1 MRLLRSTSGSVART
15 ASSWL
20 TLLLLFVVLVPS
32 ACLLWFVNR
41 AAENENLAVRQKL
54 VEAYR
59 ARLLL
64 AQERAQSYWLRL
76 GPDLAA
82 AEREPAPALF
92 ARLVRD
98 GTADAVVGFDASGR
112 VLYPDDSR
120 PSAVVVTDPRWREAR
135 ACEQAEPRQAATL
148 YARIAADSDSPEA
161 AARALQAQAR
171 CLLRAGDTAAALELL
186 TGPLASE
193 KLRNALDP
201 QGRLIAPNAALMAL
215 ELLPADAAERRRD
228 LAQQIADRALDY
240 RDPAMTS
247 AQRRFLLRELS
258 RLAPD
263 VSASPFLG
271 AEDLAA
277 RWLATPQSAPP
288 EAALHRSTVEDVWQ
302 FAPPGGR
309 LVFLHHTAALLARLH
324 AAITQPELPAD
335 IRIDLV
341 PPGAEPKGVL
351 LTLPAGNAMPDWRLA
366 LVLLDPGALDAD
378 TSARSTFYLWIG
390 GLTVVF
396 VVLLACLTWELLQR
410 QLALTRLR
418 NDLVA
423 NVTHELKT
431 PLASMRLFVET
442 LLATPTLDEKTAR
455 EYLTLIAQENLR
467 LSRLIDNF
475 LTFSRIERNKY
486 VYDLRPV
493 AASELA
499 ERAAGAVRERFNVPN
514 CTFTTDIPANL
525 PAIDADAGALVTAL
539 INLLDNAWKYSGDTK
554 RIALTVCAHGGSV
567 EFAVT
572 DNGIGLTPRDRQRIF
587 RRFYQVRPQGSP
599 ANGGCGLGLSIVHSI
614 VAAHRGTIR
623 VDSAPGRGSTFT
635 IALPPAASP

>member
-1 MRLLRSTSGSVART
+1 MHLLRSSSGTIGRT
-15 ASSWL
+15 AGAWL

-59 ARLLL
+59 AHLLL

-76 GPDLAA
+76 GPDSAA
-82 AEREPAPALF
+82 VEHESAPALF

-98 GTADAVVGFDASGR
+98 GVADAVVGFDASGL
-112 VLYPDDSR
+112 VLYPNDSR
-120 PSAVVVTDPRWREAR
+120 PSAAVVVDRRWREAR
-135 ACEQAEPRQAATL
+135 VCEQTDPRQAATL
-148 YARIAADSDSPEA
+148 YASIAADSDSPETT
-161 AARALQAQAR
+161 ARALQAQAR
-171 CLLRAGDTAAALELL
+171 CLVRASEPAAAIELL
-186 TGPLASE
+186 TGPLAAE
-193 KLRNALDP
+193 KLHDALDP

-215 ELLPADAAERRRD
+215 ELLPAEAAVRRRD
-228 LAQQIADRALDY
+228 LAQEIADRALDY
-240 RDPAMTS
+240 RDPSMTS

-258 RLAPD
+258 QLAPA
-263 VSASPFLG
+263 VSTSPFLA

-277 RWLATPQSAPP
+277 RWLAAPRSTPP
-288 EAALHRSTVEDVWQ
+288 EATLCRSSVEDVWQ

-309 LVFLHHTAALLARLH
+309 LVFLHRTDALLARLH
-324 AAITQPELPAD
+324 TAITQPEIPAD
-335 IRIDLV
+335 VRIDLV

-351 LTLPAGNAMPDWRLA
+351 LTLPAGSAMPEWRLA
-366 LVLLDPGALDAD
+366 LVFLDPGALTAA

-396 VVLLACLTWELLQR
+396 VVLLACLTWKLLQR

-442 LLATPTLDEKTAR
+442 ILAAPALDEKTVR

-475 LTFSRIERNKY
+475 LTFSRIERKKY

-493 AASELA
+493 EASEIA
-499 ERAAGAVRERFNVPN
+499 ECAAAAVRERFNAPE
-514 CTFTTDIPANL
+514 CTFTTDIPADL
-525 PAIDADAGALVTAL
+525 PAIEADAGALVTAL

-554 RIALTVCAHGGSV
+554 RIAFAVRAHGGSV

-572 DNGIGLTPRDRQRIF
+572 DNGIGLAPRDRQRIF

-614 VAAHRGTIR
+614 VDAHCGTIC
-623 VDSAPGRGSTFT
+623 VDSAPGCGSTFT
-635 IALPPAASP
+635 IALPIARP